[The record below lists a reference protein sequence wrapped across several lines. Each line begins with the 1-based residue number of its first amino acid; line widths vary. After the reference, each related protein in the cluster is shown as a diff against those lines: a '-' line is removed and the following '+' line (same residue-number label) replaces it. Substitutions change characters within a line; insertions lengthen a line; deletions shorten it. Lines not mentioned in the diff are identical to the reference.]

1 MAEEISVYTDNMS
14 KENTESKEKK
24 AVEEKKAQESNQGK
38 KPSLEEVVYHQNKI
52 QSIWDHCRNVR
63 TAAEKL
69 CMRLCEE
76 GDFELARRLAERAN
90 KHDASKFTGI
100 EYEYLGSDSSKDELR
115 MAVKQHQA
123 TNDHHPEHYV
133 NGIKDMSDEALAE
146 WVCDVH
152 ARSSEFGTDL
162 RKWIKEVAMDR
173 FSFTYQSNAGRK
185 IKRFVDLLLDP
196 SFKKV

>member
-1 MAEEISVYTDNMS
+1 MS
-14 KENTESKEKK
+14 KDKSEEAPKK
-24 AVEEKKAQESNQGK
+24 PEEKKTQETHEVK
-38 KPSLEEVVYHQNKI
+38 KPSLELVVYHQNKI
-52 QSIWDHCRNVR
+52 QAVWDHCRNVR
-63 TAAEKL
+63 TVAEKL

-76 GDFELARRLAERAN
+76 GDFAIALKLAERAN

-100 EYEYLGSDSSKDELR
+100 EYEYMGGDSSKEELKI
-115 MAVKQHQA
+115 AIKQHQA
-123 TNDHHPEHYV
+123 TNDHHPEYYT

-146 WVCDVH
+146 WVCDCH

-173 FSFTYQSNAGRK
+173 FNFTYQSNAGRK
-185 IKRFVDLLLDP
+185 IKRFVDLLLDN

>member
-1 MAEEISVYTDNMS
+1 MS
-14 KENTESKEKK
+14 NEDTEKK
-24 AVEEKKAQESNQGK
+24 PVEEKKAQESNQNK
-38 KPSLEEVVYHQNKI
+38 KPTLEQVVYHQNKI

-100 EYEYLGSDSSKDELR
+100 EYEYMGDDNTSKDELK

-123 TNDHHPEHYV
+123 TNDHHPEYYT

-162 RKWIKEVAMDR
+162 RQWIKDVAMSR
-173 FSFTYQSNAGRK
+173 FNFTYQSNTGRK
-185 IKRFVDLLLDP
+185 IKRFVNLLLDK